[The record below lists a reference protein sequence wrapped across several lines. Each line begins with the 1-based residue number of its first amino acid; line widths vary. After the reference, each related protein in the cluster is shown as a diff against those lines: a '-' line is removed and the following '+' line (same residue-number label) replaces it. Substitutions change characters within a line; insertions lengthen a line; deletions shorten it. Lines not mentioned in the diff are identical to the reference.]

1 MKVSWSAFLL
11 QILLVILV
19 IIDSIYIIINLSYIN
34 SFYSTD
40 IYHKRETWRMAFSL
54 AHANPVAISLS
65 SDVTAAQNPV

>member
-1 MKVSWSAFLL
+1 MKVPQSAFLL
-11 QILLVILV
+11 QILLV
-19 IIDSIYIIINLSYIN
+19 IIDSIYIIINLIYMN

-54 AHANPVAISLS
+54 AHANPVAIFLS